1 MPRAP
6 RAKVARKPARKAAVR
21 KAAARTAATELSRE
35 HRAWIV
41 ENLVAGVPEATLA
54 TQLATQL
61 PAARA
66 RREVAEIAHS
76 PLLAT
81 CRDLA
86 TRARRLELVAAIGR
100 AHARHEPEPTAVER
114 RTLCGPEEFFRTYWA
129 AHRPVVFTN
138 ATAAWPA
145 LGKWTPAFF
154 REELGK
160 VPLEITDGRTADP
173 RYDQNHAAHKKTTR
187 MDRFI
192 DRVLAAGTSNDLY
205 MVAHN
210 NTMLRPAFR
219 ALLDDVIPP
228 PGLFEPLEAR
238 ATSLW
243 IGPAG
248 TVTPLHHDTTNILFN
263 QLHGRKRFELISP
276 QETVLV
282 ADPVD
287 GFYSP
292 IDLDDLASSPHPAV
306 RELLVKTVE
315 LSPGDS
321 LYIPAGWWH
330 RVTSLD
336 VSISFSLLGFVRPN
350 DFDWY
355 RPGHAR

>member
-1 MPRAP
+1 M
-6 RAKVARKPARKAAVR
+6 ARSARV
-21 KAAARTAATELSRE
+21 LSAE

-41 ENLVAGVPEATLA
+41 ENLVAGVRPRDLVK
-54 TQLATQL
+54 QLAKQI

-66 RREVAEIAHS
+66 RREIDAIAKS
-76 PLLAT
+76 PLLDT
-81 CRDLA
+81 CRALM

-100 AHARHEPEPTAVER
+100 AHARHEPEATGVER
-114 RTLCGPEEFFRTYWA
+114 TKLPAAEDFFRHYWA
-129 AHRPVVFTN
+129 PHRPVVFTD
-138 ATAAWPA
+138 ATARWPA
-145 LGKWTPAFF
+145 LGKWTPEFF
-154 REELGK
+154 RTKLGK
-160 VPLEITDGRTADP
+160 VRIEITDGREADP
-173 RYDQNHAAHKKTTR
+173 RYDQNHDAHRKPIR

-192 DRVLAAGTSNDLY
+192 ERVLTAGVSNDLY

-210 NTMLRPAFR
+210 NTMTRPPFR
-219 ALLDDVIPP
+219 ALLADVKPP
-228 PGLFEPLEAR
+228 ADLFQPLEAR
-238 ATSLW
+238 QTSLW

-263 QLHGRKRFELISP
+263 QLYGRKRFELISP
-276 QETVLV
+276 QETVLL

-292 IDLDDLASSPHPAV
+292 LDLDGRTDSPHPAV
-306 RELLVKTVE
+306 RELQVKTVV
-315 LSPGDS
+315 LSPGES

-336 VSISFSLLGFVRPN
+336 VSISFSLLAFRRPN

-355 RPGHAR
+355 RPGHIA

>member
-1 MPRAP
+1 MPRA
-6 RAKVARKPARKAAVR
+6 RV
-21 KAAARTAATELSRE
+21 LSPE

-41 ENLVAGVPEATLA
+41 ENLLAGVPAATLIK
-54 TQLATQL
+54 QLAAQM
-61 PAARA
+61 PASRA
-66 RREVAEIAHS
+66 RREITQIASS

-81 CRDLA
+81 CGALA
-86 TRARRLELVAAIGR
+86 NRARRLELVAAIGR

-114 RTLCGPEEFFRTYWA
+114 RTTPEPEEFYRRYWA
-129 AHRPVVFTN
+129 AHRPVVFTDT
-138 ATAAWPA
+138 TARWPA
-145 LGKWTPAFF
+145 LRRWTPEFF
-154 REELGK
+154 RTKLAN
-160 VPLEITDGRTADP
+160 VRIEITDGRDEDP
-173 RYDQNHAAHKKTTR
+173 RYDQNHDAHRKTTR

-192 DRVLAAGTSNDLY
+192 TRVLAAGTSNDLY

-210 NTMLRPAFR
+210 NTMMRPAFR
-219 ALLDDVIPP
+219 ALLADVVPP
-228 PGLFEPLEAR
+228 PGLFEPLEPR
-238 ATSLW
+238 QTSLW

-276 QETVLV
+276 QETVLL

-292 IDLDDLASSPHPAV
+292 IDLEHRADSPHPAV
-306 RELLVKTVE
+306 RALLVKTVV

-321 LYIPAGWWH
+321 LFIPAGWWH

-336 VSISFSLLGFVRPN
+336 VSISFSLLGFLRPN
-350 DFDWY
+350 GFDWY
-355 RPGHAR
+355 RPGHDR